1 MHAHLSLNSWTNN
14 WSVIRQ
20 DKMVAELR
28 RSSSGARVV
37 FCEADCA
44 DVVKVGAVRFVGP
57 EFAPPASVL

>member
-1 MHAHLSLNSWTNN
+1 
-14 WSVIRQ
+14 
-20 DKMVAELR
+20 LR